1 MAKTLDGNY
10 DDRPMQRNDYNAGA
24 RKNNNLFL
32 DLLENSEFDNGD
44 DIL

>member
-1 MAKTLDGNY
+1 MNH
-10 DDRPMQRNDYNAGA
+10 RPMQRNDYNAGA